1 VQECERNRI
10 EAAGG
15 TVLYVKG
22 SWRVILPD
30 LETQMM
36 KVCAC
41 SRGLG
46 DADFKARHLIASQPE
61 VLSTLLLPRA
71 DTCSIFASDGVWNY
85 VDDQTAVDV
94 VAATLAEFS
103 EMSLKLD
110 LHAVAAQSAK
120 KLINKALDAGS
131 VDDISVVVNI
141 YDWAPDASLIDD
153 TVTATVTLSATATAT
168 GTAADS
174 DAEV

>member
-1 VQECERNRI
+1 
-10 EAAGG
+10 
-15 TVLYVKG
+15 
-22 SWRVILPD
+22 
-30 LETQMM
+30 
-36 KVCAC
+36 
-41 SRGLG
+41 
-46 DADFKARHLIASQPE
+46 
-61 VLSTLLLPRA
+61 
-71 DTCSIFASDGVWNY
+71 